1 MILGKR
7 ILAVIAVTA
16 FLSGN
21 SVSAQ
26 VYTKNSVEITP
37 ATTTVT
43 AVSAET
49 STEQVTIK
57 MIETTDIHGNFFGY
71 DFMNS
76 QDIAGGLPRVAA
88 YVKEQREAYGEDH
101 VALIDNGDI
110 LQGQPCVYYANFVDT
125 VGLHLAA
132 EMMNYLNYDVGCY
145 GNHDVEAGH
154 PVYDR
159 WVRDCSHPVLG
170 ANIISTA
177 DESNYAIPYCI
188 IERAGVKITV
198 LGMLTAAIP
207 MWLPESLWS
216 GLRFDDIVA
225 SVRHWVPI
233 IEEKE
238 NPDVMVGLFHC
249 GLGGNNMNGFNENAA
264 EEIALTVPGFDIIF
278 YGHDHRPYCKEV
290 VNQVTGDT
298 VWLLNPGASGVQVA
312 ETDITATVGGGNV
325 SIGGITGRLVPMEGY
340 EPDSD
345 FLSHFYPQ
353 WQQVQDYVTEE
364 IGELAYTIDA
374 FDYFFGPS
382 SIGDLLHTVQCQ
394 HVDVDISLV
403 APLTTDETFTAGS
416 VSVKDIFKLYRYEN
430 RIEVF
435 ELSGREVQGALD
447 KAYCMWT
454 NTMTT
459 ADDHA
464 IAVKTGK
471 DGQLRMAAYS
481 SFMLSAAGI
490 SYTVDLTKPAGEKV
504 TITSMADGSP
514 FGLDTTYRVA
524 VNSYLG
530 SGGGGLLTDGA
541 GISMEE
547 LPTRIVY
554 TTEKDL
560 RYYVIDYFRNQT
572 GPVSVT
578 PVSNWHFVPEEIVAP
593 ALARDRQ
600 QLIPHEKH

>member
-1 MILGKR
+1 MMRRG
-7 ILAVIAVTA
+7 ILAAIAA
-16 FLSGN
+16 LMLMAGN
-21 SVSAQ
+21 NVAAQ
-26 VYTKNSVEITP
+26 VYTKNSVDVTP

-43 AVSAET
+43 AVAPGTASD
-49 STEQVTIK
+49 QVTIK

-76 QDIAGGLPRVAA
+76 QYISGGLPRVAA
-88 YVKEQREAYGEDH
+88 YVREQRSAYGEEH

-125 VGLHLAA
+125 VGTHLAA
-132 EMMNYLNYDVGCY
+132 EMMNYMRYDMGCY
-145 GNHDVEAGH
+145 GNHDIEAGH

-159 WVRDCSHPVLG
+159 WVSDCSHPVLG
-170 ANIISTA
+170 ANIIATA
-177 DESNYAIPYCI
+177 DESNYAIPYYV
-188 IERAGVKITV
+188 IERDGVKIAV

-216 GLRFDDIVA
+216 GLHFDDIVA
-225 SVRHWVPI
+225 SARHWVPI
-233 IEEKE
+233 IEESE
-238 NPDVMVGLFHC
+238 HPDVMVGLFHC

-278 YGHDHRPYCKEV
+278 YGHDHRPYCKDV
-290 VNQVTGDT
+290 VNQVTGET

-312 ETDITATVGGGNV
+312 EADITANISDGNV
-325 SIGGITGRLVPMEGY
+325 SIGGIAGRLVSMEGY
-340 EPDSD
+340 EPDPD
-345 FLSHFYPQ
+345 FLSYFNPQ
-353 WQQVQDYVTEE
+353 WQQVQYYVTEE
-364 IGELAYTIDA
+364 VGALTQTIDA

-382 SIGDLLHTVQCQ
+382 AIGDLLHTVQCQ
-394 HVDVDISLV
+394 HVDADISLV
-403 APLTTDETFTAGS
+403 APLTSDETFPAGN

-435 ELSGREVQGALD
+435 ELTGREVQGALD

-454 NTMTT
+454 NTMTS

-464 IAVKTGK
+464 IAVKTGR
-471 DGQLRMAAYS
+471 DGQLRMSAYS
-481 SFMLSAAGI
+481 SFMLSAAGVN
-490 SYTVDLTKPAGEKV
+490 YTVDLTKPAGEKV
-504 TITSMADGSP
+504 TIASMADGSP
-514 FGLDTTYRVA
+514 FSLDTTYRVA

-541 GISMEE
+541 GITMDE

-560 RYYVIDYFRNQT
+560 RYYIIDYFRHQT
-572 GPVSVT
+572 EPVSVT
-578 PVSNWHFVPEEIVAP
+578 PVSHWQFVPEEIALP

-600 QLIPHEKH
+600 QLAPAEKH